1 MDEKD
6 KVVPGEEQGGAENMP
21 EETKTEGTPGEGTN
35 A

>member
-6 KVVPGEEQGGAENMP
+6 KVVPGEEQGGAGNVP
-21 EETKTEGTPGEGTN
+21 GETKPEGTPGEVTN